1 MSNRHLVILL
11 TLIGTTYF
19 GYYQGCIQGQKDRD
33 DYYVKWFNS
42 HTFRPR
48 LTKVSFVLKDKDITI
63 PVEYF
68 EGNISTIVRE
78 IHGIGINLDKNE
90 IKMFYNGGV
99 WESSEYADFVERHVS
114 E

>member
-68 EGNISTIVRE
+68 EGNISTLE
-78 IHGIGINLDKNE
+78 KNE
-90 IKMFYNGGV
+90 IKMFYNGGI
-99 WESSEYADFVERHVS
+99 WESVEYADFVERHAS